1 MNKIDEFL
9 LNFQAKSTITVY
21 KSQLTK
27 FFNTINANADNY
39 FTKQKTDKDYE
50 NDLRIFWRSL
60 NGSPPLTIRNAV
72 SAVKSF
78 YLHNDIE
85 LKTKFWKEISKRTK
99 GNRAT
104 MIDIVPTNIQ
114 LKEILTYA
122 DVLSRSLF
130 LVLSSSGMRIGEV
143 CQITVNDVNLDLNPA
158 KITLQGDYTKTGNSR
173 IVFISNEAKTAL
185 EHWLKNIRQ
194 DYLNKI
200 AKHAKERFTHY
211 EISTDDNRVYP
222 FNTAAARVRWNDLI
236 KKSGYDEKDPKTKRF
251 KMHIH
256 CLRKYYRSR
265 MSLEIPVDVVE
276 ALMGHEGYL
285 TEVYRRYSQEQ
296 LAEMYVKGM
305 STIAVFE
312 SQPDLNGVHKE
323 LKLKEKQIQDLQSRM
338 QRFEDLLE
346 QKNHLLNLY
355 ENQIKTKK
363 KH

>member
-9 LNFQAKSTITVY
+9 LNFQAKNTKDVY
-21 KSQLTK
+21 KSHLTK
-27 FFNTINANADNY
+27 FFNIINANADNY

-50 NDLRIFWRSL
+50 NDLRTFWQSL
-60 NGSPPLTIRNAV
+60 NGRPPLTIRNAV

-114 LKEILTYA
+114 LKQILTHA
-122 DVLSRSLF
+122 DALSSSLF

-143 CQITVNDVNLDLNPA
+143 CQITVNDVNLNLNPV
-158 KITLQGDYTKTGNSR
+158 KITVQGDYTKTGNSR

-185 EHWLKNIRQ
+185 EQWLNIRQ
-194 DYLNKI
+194 DYLSNI

-285 TEVYRRYSQEQ
+285 TEAYRRYSQEQ
-296 LAEMYVKGM
+296 LAELYVKGM
-305 STIAVFE
+305 STITVFE
-312 SQPDLNGVHKE
+312 SQPDLSGVHEE
-323 LKLKEKQIQDLQSRM
+323 LKKKDKQISDLEKKVEDVDDMKM
-338 QRFEDLLE
+338 QLLE
-346 QKNHLLNLY
+346 LRLTIQELKNGKN
-355 ENQIKTKK
+355 
-363 KH
+363 